1 MKTTRSFASTLLFGA
16 LAAAHAHGPAT
27 TPHAATP
34 PFAKRIYLANDDH
47 TDYMWSTDA
56 DTYANIFVDQLDY
69 NLQLAEE
76 TASNP
81 PQFRN
86 RFNTDGSFWLWN
98 YERKKSA
105 ADFDHLMAKIKEGTI
120 SSPLNSLVLTY
131 GSAPA
136 EAILRSMYY
145 AGRLERRYDL
155 RFEIANA
162 TENQT
167 LPLGLASLFAG
178 SGAKYTWRGVCGC
191 ASHLPFKDVLNNR
204 PNEVYWYTGHDG
216 QRQLMKWYS
225 LGKNNIGGYWEAGE
239 KTSEEGLLALEKNE
253 GFQRRHV
260 DPVTK
265 KPYDVI
271 GLFGFGGDDL
281 ARKTGVTPPAPIPAV
296 PRLQGV
302 PSSPYSEH
310 FHVIAE
316 RHTNDTRKVI
326 VSNELD
332 YFQDFSKHYGA
343 TLPSQSVTYGN
354 EWDLY
359 TASLAETLARA
370 KRTTEKLRTSELIST
385 LVSLKYPA
393 FMGNHVGAR
402 DEAFTSLGLFWEH
415 NWTADGPISRGHRA
429 AWQEKMV
436 TNVEYYVNATFA
448 EGMVRLGGLIPRPEN
463 AKRVVV
469 VNPLG
474 WERTEFTDYRYTGP
488 ADIHVRDLS
497 TGKDVP
503 HQIVKNDGVRYLRF
517 QATAV
522 PSAGYKVFEILP
534 GAGSAPTDVA
544 AKVSGKGDS
553 VIENAA
559 VKLVVAPDG
568 AVRSFIDKRR
578 GNVEL
583 AATIDGLALNDFAAN
598 SDAGE
603 PLRVENAGPV
613 SVTLRARSDAGL
625 PHTTTI
631 TLYRES
637 DRVDIRNEITNNFS
651 DVRHWTFSLNLA
663 KPALRTEEVGGINL
677 NKLASEGGDYANTHA
692 RYDYITV
699 NHFADFTDGKNQRG
713 ITLSNPDL
721 AFAKMGKSTVKV
733 LDSTTPQ
740 LHMLAGGQ
748 IDGRALG
755 IQDQN
760 DATRFLQRFALRAH
774 GGYDQVSAM
783 KFALEHQNPLV
794 SAEVLFDKKIP
805 LTTPLPETQF
815 SLVSTNNPNVLLWA
829 VKPAEEGIDQGVV
842 TRWWNL
848 SNVPEQAQLNLAPGI
863 VSAQRT
869 THIETNLE
877 SINVSS
883 DGSVPTSFARQ
894 QLQTYRL
901 KMPNPPV
908 TR

>member
-1 MKTTRSFASTLLFGA
+1 MMTRKPTLA
-16 LAAAHAHGPAT
+16 LSILLLGSSSLAYAHGPVDAT
-27 TPHAATP
+27 ASASDKPNS
-34 PFAKRIYLANDDH
+34 AKRIYLANDDH

-56 DTYANIFVDQLDY
+56 DTYAQIFVDQIDH
-69 NLQLAEE
+69 NLKLAEE

-86 RFNTDGSFWLWN
+86 RFNTDGNYWLWT
-98 YERKKSA
+98 YERKKTA
-105 ADFDHLMAKIKEGTI
+105 AEFDHLMAKIKEGTI
-120 SSPLNSLVLTY
+120 GSPLNSLVLTY

-145 AGRLERRYDL
+145 AGRLERRYGL

-191 ASHLPFKDVLNNR
+191 ASHLPFKGVLNER

-225 LGKNNIGGYWEAGE
+225 LGKHNIGGYWEAGQS
-239 KTSEEGLLALEKNE
+239 TSEEGLLALEKNE

-281 ARKTGVTPPAPIPAV
+281 ARKTGVTPPPPIPAV

-332 YFQDFSKHYGA
+332 YFQDFNKHYGA

-359 TASLAETLARA
+359 TASLAESLARA
-370 KRTTEKLRTSELIST
+370 KRTTEKLRTSELLST

-393 FMGNHVGAR
+393 FMNNHIGAR
-402 DEAFTSLGLFWEH
+402 DDAFTSLGLFWEH

-429 AWQEKMV
+429 AWEDKMV
-436 TNVEYYVNATFA
+436 TNAEYYVNATFA
-448 EGMVRLGGLIPRPEN
+448 EGMVRLGGLIPRP
-463 AKRVVV
+463 AKANRVVV

-474 WERTEFTDYRYTGP
+474 WARTEFTDYRYSGP
-488 ADIHVRDLS
+488 AVVHVRDLS

-503 HQIVKNDGVRYLRF
+503 HQIIKTDGIRYLRF
-517 QATAV
+517 QASSV

-534 GAGSAPTDVA
+534 GAGSAPTDMA
-544 AKVSGKGDS
+544 AKVTGKDNT

-568 AVRSFIDKRR
+568 AVKSFIDKRR

-613 SVTLRARSDAGL
+613 SVTLRARSEAGL

-631 TLYRES
+631 TLYRDS

-651 DVRHWTFSLNLA
+651 DIRHWTFSLNLT
-663 KPALRTEEVGGINL
+663 KPTLRTEEVGGVNL

-699 NHFADFTDGKNQRG
+699 NHFADFSDGTNQRG
-713 ITLSNPDL
+713 LTLSNPDL

-748 IDGRALG
+748 IDGRWLG

-760 DATRFLQRFALRAH
+760 DATYFLQRFALRAH
-774 GGYDQVSAM
+774 GGYDQVGAM

-794 SAEVLFDKKIP
+794 SGEVLFDKEIP
-805 LTTPLPETQF
+805 LKTPLPEIQF
-815 SLVSTNNPNVLLWA
+815 SLISVSNPNTLLWA
-829 VKPAEEGIDQGVV
+829 LKPAEEGIEHGVV
-842 TRWWNL
+842 ARLWNL
-848 SNVPEQAQLNLAPGI
+848 SNTPEQAKLTLTPG
-863 VSAQRT
+863 VASAQRT
-869 THIETNLE
+869 THIETPLE
-877 SINVSS
+877 SLAVGP
-883 DGSVPTSFARQ
+883 DGSVQASFARQ
-894 QLQTYRL
+894 QLQTYKL
-901 KMPNPPV
+901 KLAP
-908 TR
+908 